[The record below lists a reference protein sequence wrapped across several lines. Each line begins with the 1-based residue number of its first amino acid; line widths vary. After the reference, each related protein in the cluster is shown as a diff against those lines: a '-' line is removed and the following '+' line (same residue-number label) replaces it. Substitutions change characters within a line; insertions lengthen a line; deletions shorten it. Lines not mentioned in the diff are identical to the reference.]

1 MFVMVADAGVFQG
14 VTIRAFLQVQV
25 EPDDGGLF
33 LGLHPDLD
41 DGGDVQALGK
51 SLVGEEGISLSGEAH
66 ARGAGALSADDS
78 HGLFPGCGGLALC
91 SEKGDLELAVP
102 GHQEFGV
109 GMDFVED
116 LATVWACLPG
126 MVMVMVVFFVV
137 LPGPSGLDK
146 GAEAEGREEG

>member
-1 MFVMVADAGVFQG
+1 MGADTGVFQS
-14 VTIRAFLQVQV
+14 VATRAFLQIQI
-25 EPDDGGLF
+25 EPDDDGPF
-33 LGLHPDLD
+33 LGLNPDLD
-41 DGGDVQALGK
+41 DGGDVQAPGK
-51 SLVGEEGISLSGEAH
+51 SLVGEKGISLPGEAH
-66 ARGAGALSADDS
+66 ARGAGPLSADDS
-78 HGLFPGCGGLALC
+78 HGLFPGCRGLALFG
-91 SEKGDLELAVP
+91 EKGDLELAVP

-116 LATVWACLPG
+116 LATVWACLHG